1 MNEVGKFAYIE
12 AEGEPQASPFQLT
25 LPDLPPGVISQWLE
39 RRHPGEI
46 WVLDP
51 IGASPQAVLEMAAH
65 GYKVL
70 VAVNNPIAAFELNCL
85 ARAPKK
91 EEYLAALR
99 DLALQK
105 KGGERLEEHMRGLY
119 ATRCASCGREVQ
131 AEYFLWRKGEE
142 APFSKNYQCPACGD
156 EGEHATT
163 EEDLKRLKIISR
175 SDSLHRSRALE
186 RIPGGTLAARKNA
199 EEITAFY
206 SPRPLYALFTLI
218 NKLEGMKIESQE
230 RMLLDALLLSA
241 LDAGHSLRPAGDP
254 AARPR
259 ALNTPAE
266 FVERNLWL
274 TMEKAIN
281 LWSQRAEPVR
291 LTRWPELPAQ
301 PGICIFQGRMRDLLS
316 ANSDLLPETIVCVLP
331 RPNQVFWSLATLWA
345 AWLWGKESTANFKNV
360 LERQRFDWYWHANAL
375 QSAIAPAVRM
385 AKKNCNAFFLLPEP
399 TGGFVTAAFEGCCAS
414 QLQLSGLAWKNE
426 DSPLQS
432 EWKTQPLTR
441 ESKKVNLQR
450 IIREAVHAC
459 LNEKE
464 EPARYQE
471 LHVAAAA
478 ALAVNE
484 AFPASI
490 QQLTYERFAEI
501 QSEISKTFQDRKILR
516 RMEATAQDLDSGT
529 WWLAQSGSTQ
539 TTLADR
545 VETELVKLLIKE
557 ENLRGDKVQGIMNSR
572 FPGFLTP
579 PAELIRH
586 CLSSYADF
594 HEKNNIWK
602 LKENE
607 SPASRQKD
615 MQETRDL
622 MEKAAKRMGLEL
634 EGENPYTLKKD
645 RTFYRLFA
653 STQATLS
660 GIFKFIGEEE
670 TCEMIFLFPGSR
682 SALLR
687 YKLDRDAWLRERTSK
702 GWHFMKFRT
711 LRDLA
716 LRADLSLDLWDLL
729 MDSDPISL
737 EEATQLSMF
746 L

>member
-12 AEGEPQASPFQLT
+12 AEGEPQASPFQHT
-25 LPDLPPGVISQWLE
+25 LPDLPPGVVSQWLKS
-39 RRHPGEI
+39 HAPGEK

-51 IGASPQAVLEMAAH
+51 IGASPQAVLEMAAC

-91 EEYLAALR
+91 GEFQAAFR

-105 KGGERLEEHMRGLY
+105 KGGERLEDHLGGLY
-119 ATRCASCGREVQ
+119 TTRCASCGREIQ

-142 APFSKNYQCPACGD
+142 APYSKNYHCPSCGD
-156 EGEHATT
+156 EGEHAAT
-163 EEDLKRLKIISR
+163 EEDLKKLKMISR
-175 SDSLHRSRALE
+175 SDSLHRARALE
-186 RIPGGTLAARKNA
+186 RLPGGTQAARVNA
-199 EEITAFY
+199 QEITAFY
-206 SPRPLYALFTLI
+206 SSRPLYALFTLI
-218 NKLEGMKIESQE
+218 NKLEGMRMEGQE

-241 LDAGHSLRPAGDP
+241 LDAGHSLRPASDP
-254 AARPR
+254 DARPR
-259 ALNTPAE
+259 ALNTPSE
-266 FVERNLWL
+266 YVEKNLWL
-274 TMEKAIN
+274 AMEKAIDP
-281 LWSQRAEPVR
+281 WSRRTKELN
-291 LTRWPELPAQ
+291 LTRWPDLPTES
-301 PGICIFQGRMRDLLS
+301 GICLYQGRMRDLLT
-316 ANSDLLPETIVCVLP
+316 ANSDLIPETMVCVLP
-331 RPNQVFWSLATLWA
+331 RPNQVFWSLATLWS

-375 QSAIAPAVRM
+375 QSAIAPASRM
-385 AKKNCNAFFLLPEP
+385 VKKKCSAFLLLPEP
-399 TGGFVTAAFEGCCAS
+399 TGGFVTAAFEACCAS
-414 QLQLSGLAWKNE
+414 QLQLNALAWKNE
-426 DSPLQS
+426 QTPLQS
-432 EWKTQPLTR
+432 EWQTQPLAS

-450 IIREAVHAC
+450 IIREAVHSC
-459 LNEKE
+459 LNEQG
-464 EPARYQE
+464 EPVRYQK
-471 LHVAAAA
+471 LHTAAAA

-490 QQLTYERFAEI
+490 QQLTYEKFTEI
-501 QSEISKTFQDRKILR
+501 QSEISKTFQDRKFLR

-529 WWLAQSGSTQ
+529 WWLAQPGSTQ

-545 VETELVKLLIKE
+545 VETELVKVLIKE
-557 ENLRGDKVQGIMNSR
+557 ECLNDDQVQKTMNTR
-572 FPGFLTP
+572 FQGFFTP
-579 PAELIRH
+579 PAELIFH
-586 CLSSYADF
+586 CLNSYADF
-594 HEKNNIWK
+594 DEKDKTWK

-607 SPASRQKD
+607 SPDLRQKGL
-615 MQETRDL
+615 QETIKL
-622 MEKAAKRMGLEL
+622 LEEAAKRMGLEL
-634 EGENPYTLKKD
+634 EGENPFTLKNEK
-645 RTFYRLFA
+645 TLYKLFV

-660 GIFKFIGEEE
+660 GIFKYVTEEE

-687 YKLDRDAWLRERTSK
+687 YKLDRDAWLRERTAR

-716 LRADLSLDLWDLL
+716 LRTDLSLDLWDLL
-729 MDSDPISL
+729 IDSDPISL